1 MIADKIYTTDEMVDA
16 GIYTT
21 DFVPMDKP
29 GEYVGQLLLRGSSRR
44 GMLRLFFLL
53 EDGRKIIT
61 PVFRWQRFLGFLYI
75 PNRTVLKLTY
85 VNGRDSMVYLQ
96 KAVRT
101 EMPGAVLASNVLW
114 DHNTESADANS
125 LVRENPETPEV

>member
-29 GEYVGQLLLRGSSRR
+29 GEYTGQLLLRGSSRR

-61 PVFRWQRFLGFLYI
+61 PVFKWQRFLGFFHI
-75 PNRTVLKLTY
+75 PNGTVLKLTY
-85 VNGRDSMVYLQ
+85 VNGRDNMVYLQ

-101 EMPGAVLASNVLW
+101 EMSGTVLASNVLW
-114 DHNTESADANS
+114 GHNTESADANP

>member
-16 GIYTT
+16 SIYTT

-29 GEYVGQLLLRGSSRR
+29 GEYTGQLLLRGSSRR

-61 PVFRWQRFLGFLYI
+61 PVFKWQRFLGFFDI
-75 PNRTVLKLTY
+75 PNGTVLNLTY
-85 VNGRDSMVYLQ
+85 VNGRDNMVYLK
-96 KAVRT
+96 KAD
-101 EMPGAVLASNVLW
+101 PI
-114 DHNTESADANS
+114 NS
-125 LVRENPETPEV
+125 TVQS

>member
-29 GEYVGQLLLRGSSRR
+29 GEYIGQLLLRGNSHR
-44 GMLRLFFLL
+44 GMLRLFFIM

-61 PVFRWQRFLGFLYI
+61 PVFKWQRFLGFFHI
-75 PNRTVLKLTY
+75 PNGTVLKLTY
-85 VNGRDSMVYLQ
+85 VNGRDNMVYLQ
-96 KAVRT
+96 KAVRA
-101 EMPGAVLASNVLW
+101 EMPGTVLASNVLW
-114 DHNTESADANS
+114 DHNTESAGANS
-125 LVRENPETPEV
+125 LVRENPETPEM

>member
-1 MIADKIYTTDEMVDA
+1 MIADKTYTTDEMVDA

-29 GEYVGQLLLRGSSRR
+29 GEYIGQLLLRGSSRR

-61 PVFRWQRFLGFLYI
+61 PVFKWQKFLGFFHI
-75 PNRTVLKLTY
+75 PNGTVLKLTY
-85 VNGRDSMVYLQ
+85 VNGRDNMVYL
-96 KAVRT
+96 KSAEAVEIRGT
-101 EMPGAVLASNVLW
+101 VLASNALW
-114 DHNTESADANS
+114 GHNAEFADANS

>member
-29 GEYVGQLLLRGSSRR
+29 GEYTGQLLLRGSSRR

-61 PVFRWQRFLGFLYI
+61 PVFKWQRFLGFFHI
-75 PNRTVLKLTY
+75 PNGTVLKLTY
-85 VNGRDSMVYLQ
+85 VNGRDNMVYLQ

-101 EMPGAVLASNVLW
+101 EMPGTVLASNVLW

-125 LVRENPETPEV
+125 LVRECPETPEV